1 MQIIT
6 LCFCL
11 SAFMHL
17 IASKSTSKK
26 STYKEGLLSV
36 TGEVYINKKFTYDTK
51 WEDSS
56 SPAHKQLNQSLCT
69 SLRNATKSYPA
80 LAEAWR
86 SCRINKVK
94 KPEVT
99 TSISLDQDAVKKRKT
114 DYKAKDFLNNVKSAL
129 KKTPTNTNMYYYEK
143 ISKVGNTAS
152 NLYLTDVGIWFVVLF
167 QLIRRPC

>member
-6 LCFCL
+6 FCFCL
-11 SAFMHL
+11 SIYMHL

-36 TGEVYINKKFTYDTK
+36 TGEVYKNKKPIYDTK
-51 WEDSS
+51 WENSS
-56 SPAHKQLNQSLCT
+56 SAAHKQLNQSLCL
-69 SLRNATKSYPA
+69 SMRNAAKSYPP

-86 SCRINKVK
+86 SCRVIRVK

-99 TSISLDQDAVKKRKT
+99 TLISVDQDKVKKMKT
-114 DYKAKDFLNNVKSAL
+114 DYKAKDFLNNVNSVV
-129 KKTPTNTNMYYYEK
+129 KKAPTIPTMYYYGK

-152 NLYLTDVGIWFVVLF
+152 NLHLTKVGIWFVVLF
-167 QLIRRPC
+167 QLVRHPC